1 MRPISAVA
9 LRIYIDEQ
17 GRTPFEAWIV
27 GLDRHAQAKVTV
39 ALSRLESGN
48 FSNVEAVGEGVSEL
62 KVNWGP
68 GYRVYFGQ
76 DGKTIVILLG
86 GGTKQRQS
94 RDIAAAK
101 MRWNDYKMRR
111 AARAR

>member
-1 MRPISAVA
+1 ME
-9 LRIYIDEQ
+9 LRIYVDER
-17 GRTPFEAWIV
+17 GGAPFEAWIL
-27 GLDRHAQAKVTV
+27 GLDKQAQAKVTI

-48 FSNVEAVGEGVSEL
+48 FSNVEGVGAGVSEL

-86 GGTKQRQS
+86 GGTKQRQA

-101 MRWNDYKMRR
+101 MRWSDYKVRR
-111 AARAR
+111 AARARRG